1 MEKGIKQRSGMRIG
15 GKREWGE
22 GVTKNEN
29 PDRDKGELGGA
40 PRMHK
45 RSLINSD
52 PALFLMRNQR

>member
-1 MEKGIKQRSGMRIG
+1 MRIG

-52 PALFLMRNQR
+52 PALFPMRNQR